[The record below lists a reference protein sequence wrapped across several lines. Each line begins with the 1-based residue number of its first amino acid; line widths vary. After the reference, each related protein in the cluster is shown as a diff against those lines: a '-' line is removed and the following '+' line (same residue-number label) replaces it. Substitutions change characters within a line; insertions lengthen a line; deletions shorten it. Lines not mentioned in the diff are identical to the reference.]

1 MTDPA
6 PTPSPVPP
14 VPAPPSPADL
24 AAPQTGDLVVEAAL
38 RELDQV
44 DPADLDAVLAAS
56 EGVLPTL
63 QERLRDIG
71 D

>member
-1 MTDPA
+1 VLA
-6 PTPSPVPP
+6 
-14 VPAPPSPADL
+14 PSPADL
-24 AAPQTGDLVVEAAL
+24 ASPQTGDLVVEAAL

-44 DPADLDAVLAAS
+44 DPADLDAVLAVS
-56 EGVLPTL
+56 EGVLQTL

>member
-6 PTPSPVPP
+6 PTPSPG
-14 VPAPPSPADL
+14 PAVLAPSPADL
-24 AAPQTGDLVVEAAL
+24 ASPQTGDLVVEAAL

-44 DPADLDAVLAAS
+44 DPADLDAVLAVS
-56 EGVLPTL
+56 EGVLQTL

>member
-6 PTPSPVPP
+6 PTPSPG
-14 VPAPPSPADL
+14 PAGLAPSPADL
-24 AAPQTGDLVVEAAL
+24 ASPQTGDLVVEAAL

-44 DPADLDAVLAAS
+44 DPADLDAVLAVS
-56 EGVLPTL
+56 EGVLQTL